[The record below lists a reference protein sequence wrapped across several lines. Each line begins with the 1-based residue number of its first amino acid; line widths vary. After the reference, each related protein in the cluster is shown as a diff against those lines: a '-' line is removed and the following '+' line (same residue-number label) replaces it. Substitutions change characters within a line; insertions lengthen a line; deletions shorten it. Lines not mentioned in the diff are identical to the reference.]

1 MSQSVQAIAERY
13 DVDDR
18 IFREEIA
25 IRYQPVV
32 LRGYVKHWPAVQLAK
47 TSTEAICGYLTELDS
62 GSDVD
67 AIMTPPQAKGR
78 IFYDEAMNG
87 FNYLRNRLPVSA
99 IIEQLLRYRQFANP
113 PAVAAQSALI
123 ANCLPGFLDDNS
135 LSVLGPEVIPRI
147 WIGNAVTTPAHFD
160 DAHNIAC
167 VVSGRRRFTLFP
179 PEQIGNLYIGPLDF
193 APTGAPISMVALNE
207 PDFDK
212 YPKFRDALKAARAA
226 ELEPGDALYI
236 PPLWWHH
243 VESLQAC
250 NILVNYWWG
259 GAVGTAD
266 SIHSG
271 SDSLML
277 ALVNLKKR
285 APAYRQAWAS
295 IFNHYVF
302 DSGHDLTAHIPPHR
316 HGILG
321 DMSAEQEQQVRSY
334 LANKL
339 KGP

>member
-1 MSQSVQAIAERY
+1 MSQALQSIPERFG
-13 DVDDR
+13 VDDR
-18 IFREEIA
+18 TFMEEIA
-25 IRYQPVV
+25 AQYKPVV
-32 LRGYVKHWPAVQLAK
+32 LRGYVNDWPAVKLAK
-47 TSTEAICGYLTELDS
+47 TSTEAVCNYLKKLDN

-67 AIMTPPQAKGR
+67 AIMTRPEAKGR

-87 FNYLRNRLPVSA
+87 FNYVRNRLPVSA
-99 IIEQLLRYRQFANP
+99 IIDQLARYRSFPNP

-123 ANCLPGFLDDNS
+123 ANCLPGFLDDNK
-135 LSVLGPEVIPRI
+135 LPVLGPEVIPRI

-167 VVSGRRRFTLFP
+167 VVSGKRRFTLFP
-179 PEQIGNLYIGPLDF
+179 PEQIGNLYIGPVDF
-193 APTGAPISMVALNE
+193 APTGAPISMVSLSE

-212 YPKFRDALKAARAA
+212 YPKFKNALAAAQVA

-266 SIHSG
+266 SAHSG
-271 SDSLML
+271 FDSLML
-277 ALVNLKKR
+277 ALLNLKRR
-285 APAYRQAWAS
+285 APAYRQAWAAV
-295 IFNHYVF
+295 FNHYVF
-302 DSGHDLTAHIPPHR
+302 DENDDVATHIPAHR

-321 DMSAEQEQQVRSY
+321 EMSVEQEQQVRNY

-339 KGP
+339 KGR

>member
-1 MSQSVQAIAERY
+1 MSHELPSIAERFN
-13 DVDDR
+13 VDDR
-18 IFREEIA
+18 TFMDEIA
-25 IRYQPVV
+25 AQYKPVV
-32 LRGYVKHWPAVQLAK
+32 LRGYVKHWPAVQLAQ
-47 TSTEAICGYLTELDS
+47 TSTEAICSYLKKLDN

-67 AIMTPPQAKGR
+67 AIMTRPEAKGR

-99 IIEQLLRYRQFANP
+99 VLDQLMRYRGFPNP

-123 ANCLPGFLDDNS
+123 ASCLPDFLHENKLS
-135 LSVLGPEVIPRI
+135 LLGPEVIPRI

-167 VVSGRRRFTLFP
+167 VVSGKRRFTLFP
-179 PEQIGNLYIGPLDF
+179 PEQIGNLYIGPVDF
-193 APTGAPISMVALNE
+193 APTGAPISMVSLKE
-207 PDFDK
+207 PDFEK
-212 YPKFRDALKAARAA
+212 YPKFKHALAAAQVA
-226 ELEPGDALYI
+226 ELEAGDALYI

-266 SIHSG
+266 SMHSG
-271 SDSLML
+271 FDSLML
-277 ALVNLKKR
+277 ALLNLKRR
-285 APAYRQAWAS
+285 APAYRQAWAAV
-295 IFNHYVF
+295 FNHYVF
-302 DSGHDLTAHIPPHR
+302 DENDDVATHIPPHR
-316 HGILG
+316 RGILG
-321 DMSAEQEQQVRSY
+321 NMSAEQEQQVRNY

-339 KGP
+339 KG